1 MVRPDNIVV
10 FLKCVR
16 DGRRPTLPPVLPF
29 PWLPSATSVG
39 LCGGDL
45 TNFVSTR
52 NLAEPFGLMKFS
64 ETSF

>member
-1 MVRPDNIVV
+1 MVRPDNMVV

-16 DGRRPTLPPVLPF
+16 DGRRPTLFVIFLVIF
-29 PWLPSATSVG
+29 ATSVG

-52 NLAEPFGLMKFS
+52 NLPEPFGLMKFS
-64 ETSF
+64 ETS